1 MSVFQYLALNII
13 NILILIIFVSII
25 MSWLVGFNVIN
36 LRNNL
41 VRQIYYS
48 LETISNYILDP
59 IRKFLPPIGGLDLSP
74 IVALIGLNVVAG
86 LVSGRL
92 TLF

>member
-1 MSVFQYLALNII
+1 LSVFQYLTLNII
-13 NILILIIFVSII
+13 NILILIIFVTII

-36 LRNNL
+36 LRNNM
-41 VRQIYYS
+41 VRQIYTA
-48 LETISNYILDP
+48 LESITNIILDP
-59 IRKFLPPIGGLDLSP
+59 IRKILPPIGGLDLSP

>member
-1 MSVFQYLALNII
+1 MSVFQYLTLNII
-13 NILILIIFVSII
+13 NILILIIFITII

-36 LRNNL
+36 LRNNM
-41 VRQIYYS
+41 VRQIYTA
-48 LETISNYILDP
+48 LESITNIILDP
-59 IRKFLPPIGGLDLSP
+59 VRKILPPIGGLDLSP

>member
-1 MSVFQYLALNII
+1 MSVFQYLTLNII
-13 NILILIIFVSII
+13 NILILIIFVTII

-36 LRNNL
+36 LRNNM
-41 VRQIYYS
+41 VRQIYTA
-48 LETISNYILDP
+48 LESITNIILDP
-59 IRKFLPPIGGLDLSP
+59 IRKILPPIGGLDLSP